1 MEGSSKKEDNVIY
14 SSQNILSDSVA
25 GKGRNFFTRI
35 KTRRKKETP
44 DKQARQSRVTK
55 RHLMLAGI
63 ISAGVVVLAMITLIT
78 ILVLNNTE
86 SPSSSSGDNGDEA
99 VYTPEEKNYTEEI
112 PEEVAALKPDL
123 NGDEFTGLSIN
134 DYSASQVK
142 YINALVDNNLLKTAA
157 DEMESVMSEVEME
170 PDSFS
175 DCELAS
181 IRRTSLRIQ
190 EASIAAMKA
199 AGKEVAEASPEDEN
213 TEFDENGDMSYT
225 DQIIARMKRAM
236 EACSE

>member
-123 NGDEFTGLSIN
+123 NGDEFTGLS
-134 DYSASQVK
+134 DRK
-142 YINALVDNNLLKTAA
+142 
-157 DEMESVMSEVEME
+157 SVV
-170 PDSFS
+170 
-175 DCELAS
+175 
-181 IRRTSLRIQ
+181 
-190 EASIAAMKA
+190 
-199 AGKEVAEASPEDEN
+199 
-213 TEFDENGDMSYT
+213 
-225 DQIIARMKRAM
+225 
-236 EACSE
+236 